1 VPVGLVFLFLVISLL
16 VSNVLR
22 HIVALL
28 LRLSGKG
35 LIKDYVRQPTISIL
49 LPCFNEG
56 KTVYATIESISKSEY
71 PPDKFEIIARDD
83 CSVDDSYEWLLK
95 AQRDFPGVR
104 ISVARNERNSGKAHT
119 VCEALTYSAA
129 DIVMTI
135 DSDCIFAPDAIRELV
150 ACFADPKI
158 GGVGGVVG
166 VRNVNENI
174 YTKAQTFVYYTS
186 FHLMKSLET
195 WSKTVTCIS
204 GCMFAIRRDLM
215 LRLAPKVLQR
225 NWLGIAV
232 NDGEDRFLTHQI
244 LLAGYGTVINTD
256 AQCWTTVPND
266 PQTLFKQQIRWQR
279 SGIRDFILTLE
290 TLPKHVFGIHL
301 NALYSQL
308 MPTLAAM
315 ISVIIILMLPT
326 GVFPFAVAPAVLC
339 FYGVVI
345 AIFHLV
351 TCKRNPEQKIVN
363 PLALLAFS
371 VWIIA
376 GRFIELLALCTLDSR
391 DWGTRAKVAKPE
403 PVPVRARARSGIG
416 ALPPAA
422 AAYSLIPQK
431 QTRSAQGMGQPKPWA
446 SPTPSGLRREGSGE
460 TRCALSPAS
469 SSSHIAPLPYLRC
482 MRFWPAC
489 SATWD
494 FWAFMR

>member
-1 VPVGLVFLFLVISLL
+1 MPVGMVFLFLVISLL

-22 HIVALL
+22 HVVALL

-35 LIKDYVRQPTISIL
+35 LIKDYASQPTVSIL

-56 KTVYATIESISKSEY
+56 KTVYDTIESIGKSEY
-71 PPDKFEIIARDD
+71 PLDRIEIIARDD
-83 CSVDDSYEWLLK
+83 CSVDDSYEWLLQ
-95 AQRDFPGVR
+95 AQRDFPRVR
-104 ISVARNERNSGKAHT
+104 ISVARNARNSGKAQT
-119 VCEALTYSAA
+119 VCEALTDSAA
-129 DIVMTI
+129 EIVISI
-135 DSDCIFAPDAIRELV
+135 DSDCIFASDAIRELV

-195 WSKTVTCIS
+195 WSRTVTCIS
-204 GCMFAIRRDLM
+204 GCMFAVRRDLM

-225 NWLGIAV
+225 NWLGIGV

-266 PQTLFKQQIRWQR
+266 PKTLFKQQIRWQR

-290 TLPKHVFGIHL
+290 TLPKHVFSIHP

-315 ISVIIILMLPT
+315 ISVIVILMLPT
-326 GVFPFAVAPAVLC
+326 GVFPFAVAPAVLG

-345 AIFHLV
+345 AVFHIV
-351 TCKRNPEQKIVN
+351 TCKCNPEQKIAN
-363 PLALLAFS
+363 PLGLLAFS

-391 DWGTRAKVAKPE
+391 DWGTRAKVAEPE
-403 PVPVRARARSGIG
+403 PVPAYARGRPVPGE
-416 ALPPAA
+416 LPRAA
-422 AAYSLIPQK
+422 AACALISQN
-431 QTRSAQGMGQPKPWA
+431 QNRAAQGMRHPTPWA
-446 SPTPSGLRREGSGE
+446 SPTPSGS
-460 TRCALSPAS
+460 
-469 SSSHIAPLPYLRC
+469 
-482 MRFWPAC
+482 
-489 SATWD
+489 
-494 FWAFMR
+494 

>member
-1 VPVGLVFLFLVISLL
+1 MPTGLLFVFLVISLL

-22 HIVALL
+22 HVVALL

-35 LIKDYVRQPTISIL
+35 LIKDYARQPTISIL

-56 KTVYATIESISKSEY
+56 KTVYDTIESISKSDY
-71 PPDKFEIIARDD
+71 PPDRFEIIARDD
-83 CSVDDSYEWLLK
+83 CSVDDSYEWLLQ
-95 AQRDFPGVR
+95 AQRDFPRVR
-104 ISVARNERNSGKAHT
+104 ISVGRNSQNSGKAHT
-119 VCEALTYSAA
+119 VCEALTHSFSEL
-129 DIVMTI
+129 VMTI
-135 DSDCIFAPDAIRELV
+135 DSDCIFAPNAIRELV
-150 ACFADPKI
+150 ACFADPQI

-204 GCMFAIRRDLM
+204 GCMFAMRRDLM
-215 LRLAPKVLQR
+215 LRLAPKVLER

-244 LLAGYGTVINTD
+244 LLAGYGTVINPD

-279 SGIRDFILTLE
+279 SGIRDFILTLKM
-290 TLPKHVFGIHL
+290 LPKHVFSIHP

-308 MPTLAAM
+308 VPTLAA
-315 ISVIIILMLPT
+315 IVSVIIILMLPT
-326 GVFPFAVAPAVLC
+326 GVFPFSVAPAVVG
-339 FYGVVI
+339 FYGAVI
-345 AIFHLV
+345 AVFHIV
-351 TCKRNPEQKIVN
+351 TCKRNPEQKVVN
-363 PLALLAFS
+363 PLTLLAFS

-391 DWGTRAKVAKPE
+391 DWGTRAKAAKPE
-403 PVPVRARARSGIG
+403 PETEPAQDLPAIG
-416 ALPPAA
+416 ALPSAA

-431 QTRSAQGMGQPKPWA
+431 QNRSTQGLGQPKPWA
-446 SPTPSGLRREGSGE
+446 SPTLSGS
-460 TRCALSPAS
+460 
-469 SSSHIAPLPYLRC
+469 
-482 MRFWPAC
+482 
-489 SATWD
+489 
-494 FWAFMR
+494 